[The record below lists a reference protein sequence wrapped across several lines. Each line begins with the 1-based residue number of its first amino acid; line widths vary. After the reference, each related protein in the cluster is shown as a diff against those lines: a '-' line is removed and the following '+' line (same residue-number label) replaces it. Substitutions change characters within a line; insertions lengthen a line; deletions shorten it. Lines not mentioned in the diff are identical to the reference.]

1 MLEGEE
7 AMKSKV
13 GAKAYRSI
21 GGNIGT
27 FIFLLIIALFMLLP
41 LVFVVSSAFKP
52 LSELFIFP
60 PKLFPM
66 NPTLDNFK
74 DLSSLL
80 GDSWL
85 PFSRYVFNSL
95 AVTVIGTFGNII
107 FSSMAAYVLSKHD
120 FPGKNILFQTVVL
133 SLLFSTVVTGI
144 PNYIIITKLHMI
156 NTVWALI
163 LPLLPSSLGLF
174 LMKQFMDQM
183 IPYTLLEA
191 ARLDGAGENR
201 IFFSICLPLVKPA
214 IMTLLIYSFQGIW
227 NSTGG
232 SYIFDEK
239 LKTLP
244 TALNN
249 IITSGIS
256 RTGVSSAVSLLLILP
271 PIAVFL
277 FAQSNVLQTMATSG
291 MKD

>member
-1 MLEGEE
+1 
-7 AMKSKV
+7 MKSKV

-66 NPTLDNFK
+66 NPTLDNYK

-183 IPYTLLEA
+183 IPDTLLEA

>member
-1 MLEGEE
+1 
-7 AMKSKV
+7 MKSKV

-156 NTVWALI
+156 HTVWALI

-183 IPYTLLEA
+183 IPDTLLEA

>member
-1 MLEGEE
+1 
-7 AMKSKV
+7 MKSKV

-120 FPGKNILFQTVVL
+120 FPGKNILFHTVVL

-183 IPYTLLEA
+183 IPDTLLEA

-271 PIAVFL
+271 PIVVFL

>member
-1 MLEGEE
+1 
-7 AMKSKV
+7 MKSKV

-120 FPGKNILFQTVVL
+120 FPGKNILFQTVVI

-183 IPYTLLEA
+183 IPDTLLEA

>member
-1 MLEGEE
+1 
-7 AMKSKV
+7 MKSKV

-52 LSELFIFP
+52 LSELFIVP

-120 FPGKNILFQTVVL
+120 FPGKNILFHTVVL

-183 IPYTLLEA
+183 IPDTLLEA

>member
-1 MLEGEE
+1 
-7 AMKSKV
+7 MKSKV

-183 IPYTLLEA
+183 IPDTLLEA

-201 IFFSICLPLVKPA
+201 IFFSICMPLVKPA

>member
-1 MLEGEE
+1 
-7 AMKSKV
+7 MKSKV

-66 NPTLDNFK
+66 NPTLDNSK

-183 IPYTLLEA
+183 IPDTLLEA

>member
-1 MLEGEE
+1 
-7 AMKSKV
+7 MKSKV

-41 LVFVVSSAFKP
+41 LVFVVSRAFKP

-120 FPGKNILFQTVVL
+120 FPGKNILFHTVVL

-183 IPYTLLEA
+183 IPDTLLEA

>member
-1 MLEGEE
+1 
-7 AMKSKV
+7 MKSKV

-95 AVTVIGTFGNII
+95 AVTVIGTFGNIV

-183 IPYTLLEA
+183 IPDTLLEA

-201 IFFSICLPLVKPA
+201 IFFSISLPLVKPA

>member
-1 MLEGEE
+1 
-7 AMKSKV
+7 MKSKV

-52 LSELFIFP
+52 LSGLFIFP

-144 PNYIIITKLHMI
+144 PNYIIITKLNMI

-183 IPYTLLEA
+183 IPDTLLEA

-256 RTGVSSAVSLLLILP
+256 RTGVSSAVSLLLIFP

>member
-1 MLEGEE
+1 
-7 AMKSKV
+7 MKSEV

-52 LSELFIFP
+52 LNELFIFP

-183 IPYTLLEA
+183 IPDTLLEA

>member
-1 MLEGEE
+1 
-7 AMKSKV
+7 MKSKV

-107 FSSMAAYVLSKHD
+107 FSSMAAYVLSKHN

-156 NTVWALI
+156 NTVWALV

-183 IPYTLLEA
+183 IPDTLLEA

>member
-1 MLEGEE
+1 
-7 AMKSKV
+7 MKSKV

-107 FSSMAAYVLSKHD
+107 FSSMAAYVLSKHN

-183 IPYTLLEA
+183 ISDTLLEA

>member
-1 MLEGEE
+1 
-7 AMKSKV
+7 MKSKV

-27 FIFLLIIALFMLLP
+27 SIFLLIIALFMLLP

-183 IPYTLLEA
+183 IPDTLLEA

>member
-1 MLEGEE
+1 
-7 AMKSKV
+7 MKSKV

-107 FSSMAAYVLSKHD
+107 FSSMAAYVLSKHN

-183 IPYTLLEA
+183 IPDTLLEA

-291 MKD
+291 MKEAQCCAIL

>member
-1 MLEGEE
+1 
-7 AMKSKV
+7 MKSKV

-41 LVFVVSSAFKP
+41 LLFVVSSAFKP

-183 IPYTLLEA
+183 IPDTLLEA

>member
-1 MLEGEE
+1 
-7 AMKSKV
+7 MKSKV

-183 IPYTLLEA
+183 IPDTLLEA

-249 IITSGIS
+249 IITNGIS

>member
-1 MLEGEE
+1 
-7 AMKSKV
+7 MKSKV

-120 FPGKNILFQTVVL
+120 FPGKNILFQAVIL

-183 IPYTLLEA
+183 IPDTLLEA

>member
-1 MLEGEE
+1 
-7 AMKSKV
+7 MKSKV

-80 GDSWL
+80 GESWL

-144 PNYIIITKLHMI
+144 PNYIIVTKLHMI

-183 IPYTLLEA
+183 IPDTLLEA

>member
-1 MLEGEE
+1 
-7 AMKSKV
+7 MKSKV

-107 FSSMAAYVLSKHD
+107 FSSMAAYVLSKHN

-183 IPYTLLEA
+183 IPDTLLEA

-232 SYIFDEK
+232 SYIFNEK

>member
-1 MLEGEE
+1 
-7 AMKSKV
+7 MKSKV

-156 NTVWALI
+156 NTAWALI

-183 IPYTLLEA
+183 IPDTLLEA

>member
-1 MLEGEE
+1 
-7 AMKSKV
+7 MKSKV

-85 PFSRYVFNSL
+85 PFSRYIFNSL

-183 IPYTLLEA
+183 IPDTLLEA

>member
-1 MLEGEE
+1 
-7 AMKSKV
+7 MKSKV

-52 LSELFIFP
+52 LNELFIFP

-183 IPYTLLEA
+183 IPDTLLEA

-244 TALNN
+244 TALKN

>member
-1 MLEGEE
+1 
-7 AMKSKV
+7 MKSKV

-183 IPYTLLEA
+183 IPDTLLEA

-277 FAQSNVLQTMATSG
+277 FAQSNVLQTMATPG

>member
-1 MLEGEE
+1 
-7 AMKSKV
+7 MKSKV

-120 FPGKNILFQTVVL
+120 FPGKNILFRTVVL

-183 IPYTLLEA
+183 IPDTLLEA

>member
-1 MLEGEE
+1 
-7 AMKSKV
+7 MKSKV

-80 GDSWL
+80 GESWL

-107 FSSMAAYVLSKHD
+107 FSSMAAYVLSKHN

-183 IPYTLLEA
+183 IPDTLLEA

>member
-1 MLEGEE
+1 
-7 AMKSKV
+7 MKSKV

-120 FPGKNILFQTVVL
+120 FPGKNVLFQTVVL

-183 IPYTLLEA
+183 IPDTLLEA

-201 IFFSICLPLVKPA
+201 IFFSICMPLVKPA

>member
-1 MLEGEE
+1 
-7 AMKSKV
+7 MKSKV

-120 FPGKNILFQTVVL
+120 FPGKKILFQTVVL

-183 IPYTLLEA
+183 IPDTLLEA

>member
-1 MLEGEE
+1 
-7 AMKSKV
+7 MKSKV

-120 FPGKNILFQTVVL
+120 FPGKNILFHTVVL

-183 IPYTLLEA
+183 IPDTLLEA

-256 RTGVSSAVSLLLILP
+256 SNKFIRTSFLKFPVRTLVRKSIKAPFFSGLLLELDIIISP
-271 PIAVFL
+271 EF
-277 FAQSNVLQTMATSG
+277 
-291 MKD
+291 

>member
-1 MLEGEE
+1 
-7 AMKSKV
+7 MKSKV

-107 FSSMAAYVLSKHD
+107 FSSMAAYVLSKHN

-163 LPLLPSSLGLF
+163 LPLLPSSLDLF

-183 IPYTLLEA
+183 IPDTLLEA

>member
-1 MLEGEE
+1 
-7 AMKSKV
+7 MKSKV

-183 IPYTLLEA
+183 IPDTLLEA

-277 FAQSNVLQTMATSG
+277 FAQSNILQTMATSG

>member
-1 MLEGEE
+1 
-7 AMKSKV
+7 MKSKV

-41 LVFVVSSAFKP
+41 LVFVESSAFKP

-183 IPYTLLEA
+183 IPDTLLEA

>member
-1 MLEGEE
+1 
-7 AMKSKV
+7 MKSKV

-120 FPGKNILFQTVVL
+120 FPGKNILFQTVIL

-183 IPYTLLEA
+183 IPDTLLEA

>member
-1 MLEGEE
+1 
-7 AMKSKV
+7 MKSKV

-52 LSELFIFP
+52 LSELCIFP

-107 FSSMAAYVLSKHD
+107 FSSMAAYVLSKHN

-183 IPYTLLEA
+183 IPDTLLEA

>member
-1 MLEGEE
+1 
-7 AMKSKV
+7 MKSKV

-60 PKLFPM
+60 PQLFPM

-80 GDSWL
+80 GDSRL

-183 IPYTLLEA
+183 IPDTLLEA
-191 ARLDGAGENR
+191 ARLDGACENR

>member
-1 MLEGEE
+1 
-7 AMKSKV
+7 MKSKV
-13 GAKAYRSI
+13 SAKAYRSI

-60 PKLFPM
+60 PKLFPT

-85 PFSRYVFNSL
+85 PFSRYIFNSL

-183 IPYTLLEA
+183 IPDTLLEA

>member
-1 MLEGEE
+1 
-7 AMKSKV
+7 MKSKV

-52 LSELFIFP
+52 LNELFIFP

-183 IPYTLLEA
+183 IPDTLLEA

-239 LKTLP
+239 LKTMP

>member
-1 MLEGEE
+1 
-7 AMKSKV
+7 MKSKV

-107 FSSMAAYVLSKHD
+107 FSSMAAYVLSKHN

-183 IPYTLLEA
+183 IPDTLLEA
-191 ARLDGAGENR
+191 ARLEGAGENR

-271 PIAVFL
+271 PIAVFRAVKRIADDGDL
-277 FAQSNVLQTMATSG
+277 GYEGLRCIQ
-291 MKD
+291 